1 MTTKR
6 RRRTPVDFEKLLEQ
20 LTDETEDERRDFA
33 DTGRSPFESEH
44 GPTMGNDG
52 DDNPGYA
59 RPKQKIVT
67 DKLGDKDITKPEDIV
82 YPVEPKPDGNPA
94 GEMVA
99 DGHGFIVNDPRS
111 RPWKTARRTN
121 CAHCGGPLEQ
131 NVGKFKCEF
140 EPNASDVELA
150 LIGSDQG
157 KEDRPNKLWGLESKC
172 RHLGACGCFTRGCQ
186 CSGCRLRWLVKT
198 GNERGVG
205 NPRKYCGDNCA
216 KWANTARNA
225 WKRAVVSAEK
235 RGEEPPPEP
244 EDKGLKFLPVRGLR
258 SSSEGNGHRYVAS
271 MATGLPVG
279 VPQA

>member
-6 RRRTPVDFEKLLEQ
+6 RRRTPVDFEKLLEE

-33 DTGRSPFESEH
+33 DSGRSPFESEH

-52 DDNPGYA
+52 DDSPEYA

-82 YPVEPKPDGNPA
+82 YPVEPKPTANPA
-94 GEMVA
+94 GEIVEA
-99 DGHGFIVNDPRS
+99 GHGFIVNDPRS

-121 CAHCGGPLEQ
+121 CAHCGGTLKQ
-131 NVGKFKCEF
+131 NVDGYPCEF
-140 EPNASDVELA
+140 EPNASDVQLA
-150 LIGSDQG
+150 LVGYNENRGSSH
-157 KEDRPNKLWGLESKC
+157 RLHS
-172 RHLGACGCFTRGCQ
+172 GCQ

-205 NPRKYCGDNCA
+205 QPRKYCSTDCG
-216 KWANTARNA
+216 KWANVARNA
-225 WKRAVVSAEK
+225 WKRAVDRAEK
-235 RGEEPPPEP
+235 RGEEPPLEP

-271 MATGLPVG
+271 MASGLPAG